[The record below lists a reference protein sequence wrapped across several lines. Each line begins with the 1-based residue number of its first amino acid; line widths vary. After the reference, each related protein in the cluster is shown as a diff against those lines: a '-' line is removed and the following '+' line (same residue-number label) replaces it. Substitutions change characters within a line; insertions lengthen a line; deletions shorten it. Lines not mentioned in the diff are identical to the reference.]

1 MCRVCMLIRKKLLV
15 LGDYYES
22 LNRILINC
30 KILVISVSC
39 KNKNLHVRWMISG
52 YNNNKTFVMK

>member
-39 KNKNLHVRWMISG
+39 KNLRVRWMDD
-52 YNNNKTFVMK
+52 